1 MTVADRIRRH
11 RLATF
16 FGLTFLVSWLP
27 WPLWAAG
34 LVPSA
39 MFFFGPLVAA
49 VVVIGVTDGVAGY
62 RELGSRLIRWRVGWR
77 WWAAAIGLPLAVLA
91 LATAANVTIWDGP
104 APDLAAMA
112 WGEIALLV
120 AMRFVVP
127 LDGPIGEEPGWR
139 GYALPHLQRRFS
151 PLVAAG
157 VLGVLVAGWHLP
169 LVVLGSLSWVGL
181 PGTVAITFV
190 YVWLFDHTD
199 GSLLLALLFHAS
211 QGAFTFGML
220 GLPAADAE
228 RAAAVYTGVLIVV
241 VAGLVAL
248 DRRAWRSAPASA
260 VEAEHGHERVP
271 AGPSVAG

>member
-49 VVVIGVTDGVAGY
+49 LVVIGITDGVAGY

-91 LATAANVTIWDGP
+91 LATAANVTFWGAP
-104 APDLAAMA
+104 APDLGAMA

-120 AMRFVVP
+120 AMRLVVP

-139 GYALPHLQRRFS
+139 GYALPQLQSTRS
-151 PLVAAG
+151 PLAAAA
-157 VLGVLVAGWHLP
+157 VLGLFAAVWHLP
-169 LVVLGSLSWVGL
+169 LVTAGQLPLIGL
-181 PGTVAITFV
+181 PVTFFITFV
-190 YVWLFDHTD
+190 YVWLFDHAA
-199 GSLLLALLFHAS
+199 GSLLLVIVFHVV
-211 QGAFTFGML
+211 QGAIS
-220 GLPAADAE
+220 PAALGFTGADAARMDWLTGALWVGLAIALVVLDRDAW
-228 RAAAVYTGVLIVV
+228 RAAPVSATAEDRREL
-241 VAGLVAL
+241 VAG
-248 DRRAWRSAPASA
+248 
-260 VEAEHGHERVP
+260 
-271 AGPSVAG
+271 